1 MDMSTK
7 QEEIFQA
14 TFDVPAKVKLT
25 LKKHMLHIEGPLGKT
40 YKNFKKI
47 PVGLEVKDNKVT
59 ITAVNSR
66 KKYHAIANTTLSI
79 IRTLC
84 EGVLTGYTIK
94 MKIVYAHFPI
104 TVKTKDKLVLVE
116 NFQGERA
123 PRTAKIHGTTKV
135 TSKGDEVVVSGPVL
149 QHVTQTA
156 AEIQSNTKV
165 KNKDHRVFLDGIYQ
179 FYKEKGIEK

>member
-1 MDMSTK
+1 MSTK
-7 QEEIFQA
+7 QEELFQ
-14 TFDVPAKVKLT
+14 TVFTIPPKVKLT
-25 LKKHMLHIEGPLGKT
+25 LKKHMLHVEGPLGKT

-47 PVGLEVKDNKVT
+47 PVELEVKDNKVT

-66 KKYHAIANTTLSI
+66 KKYHAIANTAFSI
-79 IRTLC
+79 IRNLC
-84 EGVLTGYTIK
+84 EGVVEGYTIK

-135 TSKGDEVVVSGPVL
+135 TSKGDEVVISGPVL

-156 AEIQSNTKV
+156 AEIQTNTKV

-179 FYKEKGIEK
+179 FSKVKGIEK